1 MLALYCLIAAFCSS
15 VILCIFSS
23 LWTDPKNRFVID
35 PTTAEVSVN
44 DKLSE
49 GQPTLVLK
57 VLRHKSPTLSTI
69 SGNIYIFLSRYQKK
83 IINIFFVII
92 QVISSSAV
100 RKASFIHV
108 VSNINS
114 NNRRYNGITQY
125 DRAWPCSRSLS
136 LGRAAV

>member
-1 MLALYCLIAAFCSS
+1 MLALFCLIAAFCSS

-57 VLRHKSPTLSTI
+57 VLGHKSPTLSTI

-83 IINIFFVII
+83 FINIFFVII

-114 NNRRYNGITQY
+114 NNRRYNGITQ
-125 DRAWPCSRSLS
+125 
-136 LGRAAV
+136 

>member
-57 VLRHKSPTLSTI
+57 VLRHESPTCI
-69 SGNIYIFLSRYQKK
+69 YNIWKYIFFCLDTKK
-83 IINIFFVII
+83 KFIYIFFVII